1 MVVGLVKVFDFS
13 GKKPGFSEIKEI
25 CLNLTIGFA
34 SLIQYYQIT
43 KQKKQLV
50 RKIQFHINHA
60 SQPKK
65 TISRWLGRE
74 TH

>member
-1 MVVGLVKVFDFS
+1 MVVGLVKVFNFS

-25 CLNLTIGFA
+25 CLNLTIGFC
-34 SLIQYYQIT
+34 IT
-43 KQKKQLV
+43 YSVLSNYKTKKQLV
-50 RKIQFHINHA
+50 LKIQFDINHA